1 MLSLTVDEFECQ
13 FKILYRP
20 LNLYAM
26 RMLNSVDDSEDI
38 VQQAFVDVWE
48 KSLTGVVIENPKAYL
63 YRAVRNRCLNYLSI
77 IKQEL
82 PEEELEGDIPDTSQ
96 EEMIERSERDAR
108 LWKVIDE
115 LPLERRKIFLMC
127 KRDGMRYLEIAA
139 ELHISIKTVENQMGK
154 ALKTLREMAYRI
166 YLFFFG

>member
-48 KSLTGVVIENPKAYL
+48 K
-63 YRAVRNRCLNYLSI
+63 
-77 IKQEL
+77 
-82 PEEELEGDIPDTSQ
+82 
-96 EEMIERSERDAR
+96 
-108 LWKVIDE
+108 
-115 LPLERRKIFLMC
+115 
-127 KRDGMRYLEIAA
+127 
-139 ELHISIKTVENQMGK
+139 H
-154 ALKTLREMAYRI
+154 
-166 YLFFFG
+166 

>member
-77 IKQEL
+77 IAQ
-82 PEEELEGDIPDTSQ
+82 G
-96 EEMIERSERDAR
+96 
-108 LWKVIDE
+108 
-115 LPLERRKIFLMC
+115 
-127 KRDGMRYLEIAA
+127 
-139 ELHISIKTVENQMGK
+139 ISHP
-154 ALKTLREMAYRI
+154 
-166 YLFFFG
+166 